1 MTDIRYAV
9 RLLLRAP
16 GHTATAVLALALG
29 IGATVAIFSAAYTTL
44 YRPLP
49 IPDPQRLVVPVGAN
63 AERGIERASIPLAD
77 VADWRAEKGLFE
89 RVAVYR
95 DTAVDLAGEGTPER
109 VEGLQVTE
117 DYFALMRTRPIVGRL
132 LTESDYAPDAA
143 PVVVIGDALWRRRFG
158 GDPQIAGREI
168 RLAGTVMTIAG
179 VIDSSPC
186 MARSAERV
194 ASASDG
200 AAAGGRANRRDNMIF
215 QAVARLAP
223 DTSLGQARARIGA
236 VAARIERD
244 HPTIRKGW
252 TTELVPAKEYLVEPE
267 MQLGMLIL
275 LGGVGF
281 VLLIACVNLANLTLA
296 RGADRT
302 REIALRSALGA
313 SRTRIVRQLM
323 TESLVVACAGGAAGL
338 LAARWLLQG
347 LQATAPSDLTMLEG
361 IGLDAIA
368 VGAAIGLT
376 VATAVLFGLAP
387 AVAASRF
394 EPAGTLREG
403 GRGSGAGRRSGRLRD
418 ALVVAEIALAIVLLT
433 GAGLMLRS
441 FGRLLD
447 VDPGVDVDR
456 ILAGRVSLQ
465 GARYSDASARTR
477 FYDQLTTALAARP
490 DVEAAAATSYLP
502 AGGRGFGLGRVFLLE
517 GQPEPPATADY
528 PAQWNVVTPEY
539 FRTLGIPVGR
549 GRAFSPRDTADS
561 TPVMIINETMAR
573 RVFGDQDPLGR
584 KLRSWRDENLYREI
598 VGVVADVR
606 YRGLADEERSLVYVP
621 HQQNSW
627 GTLTVAVRA
636 RGNPAGLADL
646 LRREVAALDRDVAV
660 ARVDTLASFA
670 SESISGQRFGALLL
684 TLFAASAA
692 LLAGIGVYGVMN
704 YAVARRAHEMGVRL
718 ALGATPASLFRMV
731 VGRGLVMVAVGAA
744 IGIAGGL
751 AVGRVMRGL
760 LHGVEPS
767 DPVTLLTVPA
777 VLALVATIACALPG
791 RRAARTEPLTAL
803 RSE

>member
-1 MTDIRYAV
+1 MTDFRYAL

-95 DTAVDLAGEGTPER
+95 ETAVDLAGEGTPER

-179 VIDSSPC
+179 VIDS
-186 MARSAERV
+186 ARAWPDRLNVWLPLRTALQPEDVRT
-194 ASASDG
+194 
-200 AAAGGRANRRDNMIF
+200 RRDNMIF

-223 DTSLGQARARIGA
+223 DVPLQQANARIA
-236 VAARIERD
+236 AIAARIERD

-267 MQLGMLIL
+267 MHLGMLIL

-347 LQATAPSDLTMLEG
+347 LQATAPSELTMLEG
-361 IGLDAIA
+361 LGLDVVAL
-368 VGAAIGLT
+368 VAAIGLT

-394 EPAGTLREG
+394 EPAGTLRDG
-403 GRGSGAGRRSGRLRD
+403 GRGTGAGRQGGRLRD

-465 GARYSDASARTR
+465 GARYSDASTRRR

-490 DVEAAAATSYLP
+490 DVEAAAATSVP
-502 AGGRGFGLGRVFLLE
+502 AGGRPRLRPWPCLPARRTAGAASDRGLPGAVE
-517 GQPEPPATADY
+517 
-528 PAQWNVVTPEY
+528 
-539 FRTLGIPVGR
+539 R
-549 GRAFSPRDTADS
+549 GDAGVLPHPWHSRRPRAGLQSPRHGRLD
-561 TPVMIINETMAR
+561 AR
-573 RVFGDQDPLGR
+573 HDHQRDHGPPRVRRPGPAGP
-584 KLRSWRDENLYREI
+584 KAA
-598 VGVVADVR
+598 VVAR
-606 YRGLADEERSLVYVP
+606 
-621 HQQNSW
+621 
-627 GTLTVAVRA
+627 
-636 RGNPAGLADL
+636 
-646 LRREVAALDRDVAV
+646 
-660 ARVDTLASFA
+660 
-670 SESISGQRFGALLL
+670 
-684 TLFAASAA
+684 
-692 LLAGIGVYGVMN
+692 
-704 YAVARRAHEMGVRL
+704 
-718 ALGATPASLFRMV
+718 
-731 VGRGLVMVAVGAA
+731 
-744 IGIAGGL
+744 
-751 AVGRVMRGL
+751 
-760 LHGVEPS
+760 
-767 DPVTLLTVPA
+767 
-777 VLALVATIACALPG
+777 
-791 RRAARTEPLTAL
+791 
-803 RSE
+803 